1 MNPVQSP
8 ADSKITSS
16 APALANAPSRDYDSI
31 VIGSGIGGLTTASI
45 LAQVGKQR
53 VLVLERHFKL
63 GGFTHAFRRK
73 KYEWDAG
80 VHYVGEMHEKALSRK
95 VMDLVTGGEVE
106 WHKMGDTLE
115 RYIFPEDTFDVPSDR
130 ESFETRL
137 IERFPDEDTAIRKY
151 FRDIKRAQGWMQRW
165 FTMKQYPQWMSL
177 PVLLFGKSLPGR
189 TTREYMEQQFRSP
202 VLRAILTAQW
212 PDFGAPPD
220 KSAFGWHATVSGDF
234 FNGGYYPIGGAKVLA
249 DSAAKMI
256 RQHGGECLV
265 NHSATRIVVR
275 NGRAVG
281 VEAVNGEEHIT
292 FNAPRIISNAGGAV
306 TFGNLLPSTVPAPE
320 RKQAARIEY
329 GPSSLILFLG
339 LNDDPRKHGFEDVN
353 YWMYSRLDHDA
364 EARYRE
370 GEPDRLDGAFLSFGS
385 LRNPGQE
392 PHTAQI
398 VTFTKESDW
407 QEFSGS
413 RWKNRGEKY
422 ETRKR
427 AVEEQMIQYVE
438 DRLPGFRKLISYQ
451 ELSTPHTVKS
461 FTGHKGGMI
470 YGQLC
475 DHNRLFRDRWNA
487 GTSVPGLYLTGSD
500 VGSPGVNG
508 ALFGGLMSAGKVMGL
523 LGFPRIM
530 TKVMTA

>member
-8 ADSKITSS
+8 AESTIASS
-16 APALANAPSRDYDSI
+16 PSASANAPSRDYDSI

-130 ESFETRL
+130 ESFEARL

-177 PVLLFGKSLPGR
+177 PVLFFGKSLPGR
-189 TTREYMEQQFRSP
+189 TTGEYMEQRFRSP

-249 DSAAKMI
+249 DSAARMI
-256 RQHGGECLV
+256 RHYGGECLV

-292 FNAPRIISNAGGAV
+292 FNAPRVISNAGGAI

-339 LNDDPRKHGFEDVN
+339 LNDDPRNHGFEDVN

-370 GEPDRLDGAFLSFGS
+370 GDPDRLDGAFLSFGS

-407 QEFSGS
+407 KEFSGS

-422 ETRKR
+422 ESRKR
-427 AVEEQMIQYVE
+427 DMEEQMIQYVE

-475 DHNRLFRDRWNA
+475 NRNRLFRDRWNA

-530 TKVMTA
+530 TKIMAS